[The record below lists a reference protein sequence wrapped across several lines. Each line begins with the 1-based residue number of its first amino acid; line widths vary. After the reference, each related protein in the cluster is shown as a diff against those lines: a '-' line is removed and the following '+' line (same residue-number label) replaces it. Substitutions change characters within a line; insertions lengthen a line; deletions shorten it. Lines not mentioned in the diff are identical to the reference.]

1 MTLLQVRDLA
11 VRLRGRTLV
20 SDIDLDLASGE
31 SLALVGES
39 GSGKSITARAI
50 LGILPPGLQTSGKIT
65 IDDVV
70 VDGKPELASP
80 LRGSV
85 AAMLMQDPFTML
97 NPLRRIGPQLAD
109 SLPRG
114 ARKGEASRRDIAARL
129 KEVDLDP
136 AVAKKFP
143 FQLSGGMRQRAAL
156 AASLMRNPKLFIADE
171 PTTAL
176 DVTTQREVLRLISR
190 LKQERG
196 MGFLLITHDLRVA
209 FSVCDAVVV
218 FYAGRIVEAGSAE
231 KIRASSEHPYTQ
243 ALLAA
248 EPPVTGRAF
257 VLHALEGSVPRH
269 DDVLNECAF
278 AGRCRWASDACR
290 SGSPELREIRPGHLS
305 ACLFAGD
312 LSSRH
317 FDFPQTG
324 PGETIERSVSEPILR
339 IEELSKTYHG
349 ASAPSVSAVSL
360 EVGQGE
366 AVGVVGSSGSGKT
379 TLARCV
385 VGLETPSKGKITLA
399 DSDVTSWM
407 RLDRVRRRELRRVV
421 QMVFQDP
428 YSSLNPARTIGAT
441 LREVLGAMGQP
452 SDAKHVNE
460 LLELVQLPTSYAA
473 RRPATLSGG
482 ERQRVAIARAL
493 AGRPGLLVCD
503 EPVSA
508 LDVSVQAQ
516 ILGLLN
522 RLRAEL
528 DMSLLF
534 IAHDLAVVR
543 QVCDYVY
550 VMRSGEV
557 VESGPTA
564 AILTAPHHDYTRA
577 LIASVPRDDRSWLDG

>member
-1 MTLLQVRDLA
+1 VTLLQVRHLA
-11 VRLRGRTLV
+11 VRLRERTLV

-50 LGILPPGLQTSGKIT
+50 LGILPPGLQASGKVM
-65 IDDVV
+65 IDDIL
-70 VDGKPELASP
+70 VDGKPELTRP

-109 SLPRG
+109 SLPRA
-114 ARKGEASRRDIAARL
+114 ARRGEASRRDIAARL
-129 KEVDLDP
+129 EEVGLEP
-136 AVAKKFP
+136 AVAKRFP

-176 DVTTQREVLRLISR
+176 DVTTQREVLRLIGR

-248 EPPVTGRAF
+248 EPPVTGRAH
-257 VLHALEGSVPRH
+257 VLHAVAGSVPRH

-278 AGRCRWASDACR
+278 AGRCQWATDACR
-290 SGSPELREIRPGHLS
+290 SGSPVLREIRPGHFS
-305 ACLFAGD
+305 ACLLAGD
-312 LSSRH
+312 LSARH
-317 FDFPQTG
+317 VQFPQTG
-324 PGETIERSVSEPILR
+324 PSEAIERSVSQPVLR
-339 IEELSKTYHG
+339 IEELSKTYRG
-349 ASAPSVSAVSL
+349 TRTAAVSAVSL
-360 EVGQGE
+360 TVGQGE

-385 VGLETPSKGKITLA
+385 VGLESPSTGKITLV
-399 DSDVTSWM
+399 DSDVTSWT
-407 RLDRVRRRELRRVV
+407 RLDAARRRELRRLV

-441 LREVLGAMGQP
+441 LREVLSAMGQP
-452 SDAKHVNE
+452 SDSKNVND
-460 LLELVQLPTSYAA
+460 LLDLVQLPPSYAL
-473 RRPATLSGG
+473 RRPTTLSGG

-493 AGRPGLLVCD
+493 AGRPSLLVCD

-550 VMRSGEV
+550 VMQSGEV
-557 VESGPTA
+557 VESGLTA
-564 AILTAPHHDYTRA
+564 AILTDPRHGYTKA